1 MSTDTM
7 SGIFDLMEPQGI
19 ITEDIL
25 LAFNQLFGER
35 LIGEFAKMDV
45 RTLASEIVTRRT
57 TLIPQSVTSIDL
69 AKALLDVLRKLEYIP
84 STPAD
89 TRKVEPVAQS
99 QQKDDKWYR
108 RRLVDAASPERS
120 QISSNILLG
129 AEVVSTARTMSG
141 DILLADTIVL
151 DELSTMSGKII
162 GHCFAGPNA
171 RMSLCQERYPFRSDA
186 CPGPSCTTRRS
197 SSASSKSSTNVKVGR
212 LIHSIDLPTLFV
224 FKTRPK

>member
-35 LIGEFAKMDV
+35 LISEFAKMDV

-84 STPAD
+84 STPTDAKKAE
-89 TRKVEPVAQS
+89 TAAHP
-99 QQKDDKWYR
+99 QQKDDEWYR

-120 QISSNILLG
+120 QLSSNILLG
-129 AEVVSTARTMSG
+129 AEVISSARTMSG
-141 DILLADTIVL
+141 DILLTDTIVL
-151 DELSTMSGKII
+151 DGLSTMSGKII

-171 RMSLCQERYPFRSDA
+171 KISSMAGEVSVQV
-186 CPGPSCTTRRS
+186 RRLS
-197 SSASSKSSTNVKVGR
+197 W
-212 LIHSIDLPTLFV
+212 
-224 FKTRPK
+224 PKLYDKAVELGLLEK